1 MRNDAARAIAAVA
14 GLLALASLSPP
25 VDAQTLRF
33 APRLFADTPHTANV
47 VDADGDG
54 RLEIPGL
61 FNRGTYMA
69 ALAASRMGLAPMFRD
84 ADGRAR
90 HVRDLRMVDL
100 DNDGDLD
107 LAANSYWC
115 AGEPRDRAQVYWRH
129 SDGRFELSPGL
140 DGLPPL
146 TGWGETILAA
156 DFDDDG
162 YLDLYLPG
170 YTRHDLGAEI
180 PECHGI
186 AAPASGQSW
195 LLRNRGAAAP
205 AYFELRAKTPLTLTF
220 ADCGADCGNYWDEG
234 VHYARPEGAQSFD
247 YDEDG
252 RVDVFVSGMLFRNR
266 GALDFER
273 VYPAR
278 GTHPA
283 FDEGAAIID
292 WNHDGYPDLVTVT
305 PWDGVVHLFAWQGG
319 VRDASGRIVAGG
331 WVEVTAAAIVGA
343 FAANAYPATYGIT
356 VVDLDNDGNHDI
368 VLGGTATNRRMRVF
382 LSNGG
387 PSYGFRAEFPTG
399 EQALPTRRGGIA
411 AGDLNRDG
419 RQDLVFP
426 ELLPRTS
433 AILYNTADLPVTRR
447 FVVEVLG
454 GTPAKP
460 LRNQQGRVVRLV
472 PDAAPAG
479 FVHTRFVDGGSGYM
493 AQGPYEVQLASA
505 FAGDHDLEVR
515 YASGMVRCRVRPP
528 AAIKVYESGLCDVQP
543 LPPADPIP
551 ASTLQDRILPI
562 LLMLLD

>member
-1 MRNDAARAIAAVA
+1 MRWRVRSRRA
-14 GLLALASLSPP
+14 GLLALASPALP
-25 VDAQTLRF
+25 ANAETLRF
-33 APRLFADTPHTANV
+33 APRLFADTPHTANI

-69 ALAASRMGLAPMFRD
+69 ALAASRMGLSPMFRD
-84 ADGRAR
+84 ADGRTR

-129 SDGRFELSPGL
+129 PDGRFELSPGL

-234 VHYARPEGAQSFD
+234 VHYARPEGAQAFD

-319 VRDASGRIVAGG
+319 ARDASGRIVTGG
-331 WVEVTAAAIVGA
+331 WS
-343 FAANAYPATYGIT
+343 
-356 VVDLDNDGNHDI
+356 
-368 VLGGTATNRRMRVF
+368 GGHRPGDHRRVR
-382 LSNGG
+382 
-387 PSYGFRAEFPTG
+387 RPT
-399 EQALPTRRGGIA
+399 PTRRPTA
-411 AGDLNRDG
+411 SPSSTSTTTAT
-419 RQDLVFP
+419 
-426 ELLPRTS
+426 RTS
-433 AILYNTADLPVTRR
+433 CSAVPRRAGACACSCPTAGHRMVFAPS
-447 FVVEVLG
+447 F
-454 GTPAKP
+454 P
-460 LRNQQGRVVRLV
+460 RV
-472 PDAAPAG
+472 
-479 FVHTRFVDGGSGYM
+479 S
-493 AQGPYEVQLASA
+493 S
-505 FAGDHDLEVR
+505 
-515 YASGMVRCRVRPP
+515 RCRRGAAASRRGISIATGARISCSPSCCRGPRRSSTARPTCP
-528 AAIKVYESGLCDVQP
+528 
-543 LPPADPIP
+543 
-551 ASTLQDRILPI
+551 
-562 LLMLLD
+562 

>member
-1 MRNDAARAIAAVA
+1 LRSSA
-14 GLLALASLSPP
+14 GRTALATLAVLAAALSAQSSS
-25 VDAQTLRF
+25 AQTTRF
-33 APRLFADTPHTANV
+33 APRLFADTPHTANI

-61 FNRGTYMA
+61 FNRGAYMTS
-69 ALAASRMGLAPMFRD
+69 LAASRMGLAPMFRD
-84 ADGRAR
+84 AAGRVR

-107 LAANSYWC
+107 LVANAYWC

-129 SDGRFELSPGL
+129 PDGRFELSPGL

-170 YTRHDLGAEI
+170 YTRHDLSPEI
-180 PECHGI
+180 PECHGV

-195 LLRNRGAAAP
+195 LLRNRGAVAP
-205 AYFELRAKTPLTLTF
+205 AYFELRAGTPLTLTF
-220 ADCGADCGNYWDEG
+220 ADCGADCGNYWDESR
-234 VHYARPEGAQSFD
+234 HYARPEGAQAFD
-247 YDEDG
+247 YDGDG

-273 VYPAR
+273 VFPAR
-278 GTHPA
+278 GVQPA

-305 PWDGVVHLFAWQGG
+305 PWDGLVHLFAWQGG
-319 VRDASGRIVAGG
+319 ARDASGRIIAGG
-331 WVEVTAAAIVGA
+331 WGEITTPTIVGA

-356 VVDLDNDGNHDI
+356 VVDLDNDGHQDI
-368 VLGGTATNRRMRVF
+368 VLGGTATNRRMRAF
-382 LSNGG
+382 MSNGA
-387 PSYGFRAEFPTG
+387 PSFGFRAEFPAG
-399 EQALPTRRGGIA
+399 EQPLPTRRGGIA

-433 AILYNTADLPVTRR
+433 AILYNTADLPVTRL
-447 FVVEVLG
+447 VNVEVLG
-454 GTPAKP
+454 GTPSAP
-460 LRNQQGRVVRLV
+460 LRNQQGRAVRVVPTV
-472 PDAAPAG
+472 APAG
-479 FVHTRFVDGGSGYM
+479 FVYTRFVDGGSGYM
-493 AQGPYEVQLASA
+493 AQGPYEVHLASA
-505 FAGDHDLEVR
+505 YTGDHDLEVR
-515 YASGMVRCRVRPP
+515 YASGLVRCRVRPP
-528 AAIKVYESGLCDVQP
+528 AAIKVYESGLCDVQS
-543 LPPADPIP
+543 LPAADPIP

-562 LLMLLD
+562 LLMLME